1 MTTEQGVA
9 GKRRRTAAEIEQ
21 MVREFENSG
30 LNRSQFCRQQGLTL
44 GVLNRCL
51 RRLQA
56 GGACSIES
64 GDRLMAVE
72 LAGNMRAVESAGSC
86 GLAVELGRGRRIA
99 VSTGFDAASLQRL
112 VHVLERM

>member
-1 MTTEQGVA
+1 MTSEEGAA

-21 MVREFENSG
+21 IVREFENSG

-56 GGACSIES
+56 RGGGAGN
-64 GDRLMAVE
+64 GDGLIAVE
-72 LAGNMRAVESAGSC
+72 LAGKTGEAEQWSSC
-86 GLAVELGRGRRIA
+86 GLAVLLGRGRRIA
-99 VSTGFDAASLQRL
+99 VSTGFDAATLQRL
-112 VHVLERM
+112 VQVLEKV

>member
-1 MTTEQGVA
+1 MTSEQGVA

-21 MVREFENSG
+21 IVREFENSG

-56 GGACSIES
+56 GGCGAGS
-64 GDRLMAVE
+64 GDGLMAVE
-72 LAGNMRAVESAGSC
+72 LAGTTRDAEPAGSFR
-86 GLAVELGRGRRIA
+86 LAVVLGRGRTIA
-99 VSTGFDAASLQRL
+99 VSAGFDAATLQHL
-112 VHVLERM
+112 VHVLETM